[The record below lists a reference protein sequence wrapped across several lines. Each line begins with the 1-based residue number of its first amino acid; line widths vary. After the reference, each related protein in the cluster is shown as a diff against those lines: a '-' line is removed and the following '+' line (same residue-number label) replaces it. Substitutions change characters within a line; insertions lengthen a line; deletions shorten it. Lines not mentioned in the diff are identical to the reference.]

1 MPLFVH
7 LQHTSAT
14 SGFSFATMVTRLDN
28 FCRFGY
34 FWKFIDF
41 FVKVKQP
48 KNGDNLGNFLLNFF
62 LIFTGIISSY
72 KTWFVV
78 PNLRFQKW
86 FGVDTLDFQIV
97 HKCRYFGISLALAT
111 FLATFLKLG
120 QFFTISWSPCYP
132 IFSSFAQSKPYF
144 NKPRRLAKTLAIR
157 RAHLLSQNHL
167 AGVFAGHEGVS
178 NRKRQ
183 RPFRTISNGL
193 PAFKALG

>member
-7 LQHTSAT
+7 PQHTSAT
-14 SGFSFATMVTRLDN
+14 SGFSFAIMVTKLDN
-28 FCRFGY
+28 FCRLGY

-62 LIFTGIISSY
+62 YIFTEVISSF

-78 PNLRFQKW
+78 PNLSFQKW
-86 FGVDTLDFQIV
+86 FGVDTLDFPIV
-97 HKCRYFGISLALAT
+97 PIFWHFFGLAT

-132 IFSSFAQSKPYF
+132 IFSSFAQLKALF
-144 NKPRRLAKTLAIR
+144 KEAKTVGKNFG
-157 RAHLLSQNHL
+157 HTKSP
-167 AGVFAGHEGVS
+167 FAFSKSPRWRYADYEGVS